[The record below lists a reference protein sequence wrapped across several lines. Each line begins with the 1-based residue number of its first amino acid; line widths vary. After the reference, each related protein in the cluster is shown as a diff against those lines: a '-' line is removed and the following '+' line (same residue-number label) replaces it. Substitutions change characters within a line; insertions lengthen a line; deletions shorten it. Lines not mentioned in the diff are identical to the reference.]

1 MQDLFR
7 HLRIHTRKKKMKDE
21 NICYIHKIAMK
32 KHVEDKAE
40 KDYMGQQRKYDIES
54 KKKSEKIDWRKK
66 GPEVAADIAKVMT
79 AYLLAKK
86 MKREKRK

>member
-32 KHVEDKAE
+32 KHVEEEPIPFLGIKKFVTYKCPMCNIPLE
-40 KDYMGQQRKYDIES
+40 IENAS
-54 KKKSEKIDWRKK
+54 DN
-66 GPEVAADIAKVMT
+66 
-79 AYLLAKK
+79 
-86 MKREKRK
+86 